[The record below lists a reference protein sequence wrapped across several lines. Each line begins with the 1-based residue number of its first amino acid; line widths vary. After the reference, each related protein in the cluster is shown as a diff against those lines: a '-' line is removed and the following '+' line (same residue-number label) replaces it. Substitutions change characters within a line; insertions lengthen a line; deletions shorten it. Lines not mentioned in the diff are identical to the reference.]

1 MMLIYGGL
9 HCFLNL
15 LWCHHHTHTTFLL
28 EVLGINGIQGMT
40 PDIFKSSAQLE
51 LSVDLL
57 IGYIAHKERKT
68 PSVPE
73 PGGQAVK

>member
-9 HCFLNL
+9 HRFLNL

-40 PDIFKSSAQLE
+40 PNIFKSSAQLE

-57 IGYIAHKERKT
+57 IGYVAHKERKT
-68 PSVPE
+68 PSIPE
-73 PGGQAVK
+73 SGGQAI